1 MVSLQELIEQLTTTD
16 QAEGLQRTT
25 KQTLGIDHKLA
36 FNMADQELASS
47 PNDEDRTMKVTVH
60 FTGEKVPF
68 EFHADASL
76 EDLVMA
82 CDERWGS
89 EYDWT
94 AAKIIPDRTP
104 GIKPLLK
111 PRTDL
116 EVAIAPLNGKSVRIM
131 ASKVADIALLHET
144 EQQSLRHWARRREA
158 LHHARASRA
167 TPARRSG
174 GNPEDAAYTFLQL
187 RPLPNMPHPER
198 SMAFL
203 QRLKEDP
210 GIRHAMRKH
219 KFSVGLLT
227 EMDPAAYTES
237 THEGTTR
244 ILGLN
249 RNAGEVIELRL
260 RTDAGDGYRAYGV
273 IRKTLC
279 HELAHNVHGP
289 HDSKFWDLCHLI
301 EREVQG
307 ADYKSGGR
315 TVGDQD
321 YYQPSEGFEGGGDD
335 DEQHVYDHGGWTG
348 GTFVLGGGSGSG
360 SSASQDSP
368 GLSRRE
374 IIARAAEERRKRLLQ
389 ANEKAKTE
397 DRHPGDGTDEA
408 S

>member
-1 MVSLQELIEQLTTTD
+1 MTI
-16 QAEGLQRTT
+16 
-25 KQTLGIDHKLA
+25 
-36 FNMADQELASS
+36 
-47 PNDEDRTMKVTVH
+47 TVN
-60 FTGEKVPF
+60 FAGQKIPF
-68 EFHADASL
+68 SFHENATV
-76 EDLVMA
+76 EELVMA

-89 EYDWT
+89 EYDW
-94 AAKIIPDRTP
+94 AASKMIPDRTP
-104 GIKPLLK
+104 GVKPLLK
-111 PRTDL
+111 PRTDSDVHL
-116 EVAIAPLNGKSVRIM
+116 GPLNGKSVKVM
-131 ASKVADIALLHET
+131 ASKVADITSLHDT
-144 EQQSLRHWARRREA
+144 EQQALRHWARRREA
-158 LHHARASRA
+158 IQHARASKA
-167 TPARRSG
+167 APTRRPG
-174 GNPEDAAYTFLQL
+174 GNPEDSNYTFLQL

-198 SMAFL
+198 SFAFL

-307 ADYKSGGR
+307 ADYMSGGR

-321 YYQPSEGFEGGGDD
+321 YYHPSEGFDGGED
-335 DEQHVYDHGGWTG
+335 DEEHVYDHGGWTG
-348 GTFVLGGGSGSG
+348 GTFVLGGGSGS
-360 SSASQDSP
+360 SATAQDSA

-374 IIARAAEERRKRLLQ
+374 IIARAAEERRKRL
-389 ANEKAKTE
+389 
-397 DRHPGDGTDEA
+397 DEA
-408 S
+408 QERGGEPPSRERGTGGS